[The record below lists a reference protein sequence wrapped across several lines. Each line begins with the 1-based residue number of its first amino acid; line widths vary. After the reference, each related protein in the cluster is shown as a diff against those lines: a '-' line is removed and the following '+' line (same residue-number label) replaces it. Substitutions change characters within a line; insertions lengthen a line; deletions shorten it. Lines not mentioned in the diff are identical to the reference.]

1 LSTADIVILVLY
13 FVVSAAIGI
22 AAARMVH
29 NREDFLMG
37 GRKFGKTLMV
47 FFTFGAGTHA
57 DSAVGV
63 AAQSYK
69 YGLAGIW
76 YQWVMLL
83 TLPIYWLLAPVF
95 RRARVQTTADF
106 FERRF
111 GTEFM
116 YFYAF
121 FAMFI
126 SVAYTSVMLY
136 GSARLIESLTDHA
149 ISWQWA
155 ILLTAVV
162 SFLYGTLGGLIAA
175 VWNDLFQGILTIV
188 MSIMLLPFF
197 WSHIGGLEGFQ
208 AALPNAAENL
218 KLVLDK
224 DMTVFWIIMMSINS
238 LVSMVAQPHIMANAG
253 AAKTELDSRVGFVGG
268 VLLKRI
274 MTIPWALTGVMAIA
288 LFGANTIEPD
298 HAFGAMS
305 RELLPNG
312 FVGLMLACVMASVM
326 DNCAIMMVTFAGIY
340 TNSIHT
346 RLVSTPE
353 SEKRLVAVTRNAGL
367 CFAVVCIALAYAFDD
382 ITEAMRFLWKAVPPM
397 GIPFL
402 LGICWRKTNRY
413 GAFASVLTAL
423 TAVLVAEY
431 VFRWEGDAGLPY
443 TILLFLSVGTFFGI
457 FVSLITPSEPAAKLD
472 AFELMLKTPIG
483 QEDVLRNAGLVQI
496 PGTETFELPESA
508 SERESASPV
517 VQKTS
522 FPVTRRQSI
531 FGFAAVSVIVVVM
544 LGSMN
549 ALASWLANG

>member
-1 LSTADIVILVLY
+1 MTTADLIILVLY
-13 FVVSAAIGI
+13 FVISAAIGI
-22 AAARMVH
+22 MAARMVH

-37 GRKFGKTLMV
+37 GRKFGKTLMI

-69 YGLAGIW
+69 HGLAGIW

-111 GTEFM
+111 GFGFM

-126 SVAYTSVMLY
+126 CVAYTSVMLY
-136 GSARLIESLTDHA
+136 GSARLIESLTDRA
-149 ISWQWA
+149 ITWQWA
-155 ILLTAVV
+155 ILLTGVV
-162 SFLYGTLGGLIAA
+162 SFLYGVLGGLIAA
-175 VWNDLFQGILTIV
+175 VWNDLFQGLLTIV
-188 MSIMLLPFF
+188 MSLILLPFF
-197 WSHIGGLEGFQ
+197 WSHIGGLEGFRS
-208 AALPNAAENL
+208 ALPDATENL

-224 DMTVFWIIMMSINS
+224 DMTIFWIIMMSINS

-268 VLLKRI
+268 VLLKRL

-288 LFGANTIEPD
+288 MFGANTIEPD

-312 FVGLMLACVMASVM
+312 FIGLMLACVMASVM

-340 TNSIHT
+340 TNSLHV
-346 RLVSTPE
+346 RLLSKPE
-353 SEKRLVAVTRNAGL
+353 SESRLVAVTRIAGFG
-367 CFAVVCIALAYAFDD
+367 FAVVCIAMAYMFDD
-382 ITEAMRFLWKAVPPM
+382 VPAAMRFLWKAVPPM

-402 LGICWRKTNRY
+402 LGICWRRTNRY
-413 GAFASVLTAL
+413 GAFASVLSAL
-423 TAVLVAEY
+423 AAVLVAEY
-431 VFRWEGDAGLPY
+431 VFLWEGDAGLPY
-443 TILLFLSVGTFFGI
+443 TILLFLSIGTTVGVV
-457 FVSLITPSEPAAKLD
+457 VSLLTPAEADAKLD
-472 AFELMLKTPIG
+472 AFELMLRTPIG
-483 QEDVLRNAGLVQI
+483 EEDVLRKAGLVQI
-496 PGTETFELPESA
+496 PGTETFELPEVATTTNNSGATRAFPAFSA
-508 SERESASPV
+508 S
-517 VQKTS
+517 
-522 FPVTRRQSI
+522 RRQTI

-544 LGSMN
+544 LGSVN